1 MRRAIACRRH
11 GSFDPALAPD
21 SVTLDHQAR
30 RRRRVMLQ
38 SDGGAEILLDLEKP
52 AGLGDGDALVLEDG
66 ALLLVKAAA
75 EALLE
80 IRTEDPAALIR
91 IAWHIGNRHTPAEL
105 TREAIYIVEDHVLAS
120 MVEGLG
126 GRIVRVTRRFQPE
139 AGAYAG
145 HGHD

>member
-1 MRRAIACRRH
+1 MRRAIACLRQ
-11 GSFDPALAPD
+11 GSFDPAAAPD

-30 RRRRVMLQ
+30 RRRRVMLR

-52 AGLGDGDALVLEDG
+52 ASLGDGDALVLADG
-66 ALLLVKAAA
+66 AFILVKAAA
-75 EALLE
+75 EQLLE
-80 IRTEDPAALIR
+80 IRAEDPPALIR

-105 TREAIYIVEDHVLAS
+105 TPEAIYIVQDHVLAA

-126 GRIVRVTRRFQPE
+126 GRITPVTRRFQPE